1 MDALSITATILGGA
15 VSILSIIFAILTFS
29 RNGRRDNIRL
39 EQRLTGMEKDILYIR
54 KSLDGSNQ
62 WHNDIEKRVER
73 LERKK

>member
-1 MDALSITATILGGA
+1 MDAISITATILGGV

-29 RNGRRDNIRL
+29 RNGRRDNVKL

-54 KSLDGSNQ
+54 ESLDSSKE